1 MQIRIGNKQYFT
13 HGNSTMNETDQRLE
27 NLEIKLMDLENV
39 LAELN
44 HVIIRQSGEIDLLKQ
59 SQQRLL
65 NQIDSLE
72 HPRSGTSDEPPPP
85 HY

>member
-1 MQIRIGNKQYFT
+1 
-13 HGNSTMNETDQRLE
+13 MNDTDQRLE

-72 HPRSGTSDEPPPP
+72 HQRSGSNDEPPPP